1 MCRGTF
7 PWDSSR
13 WNQEVLAWCK
23 TLIRLKKT
31 VPALRRGGL
40 QPLQVA
46 EKLLAFKRLYQE
58 EEVWVYAALEPTE
71 VELPHSEN
79 LLTGETLEG
88 PARLE
93 GLGVFR
99 LRHK

>member
-1 MCRGTF
+1 M
-7 PWDSSR
+7 
-13 WNQEVLAWCK
+13 LAWCK
-23 TLIRLKKT
+23 TLIRLKKS

-40 QPLQVA
+40 QPLQVS
-46 EKLLAFKRLYQE
+46 EKLLAFKRLYQG

-71 VELPHSEN
+71 IELPHSEN

-88 PARLE
+88 PVRLE

-99 LRHK
+99 LHQK